1 MCIRD
6 SYRIVPEGESAP
18 AVLNA
23 VEAFRAAKHV
33 MGVRKTKSG
42 EREIDMRPLA
52 LSLEAREG
60 CLLARL
66 MLTERDTLKPDVL
79 LAGLASLAG
88 VEAPRARVHRLC
100 LLGENATSEPVPLME
115 WKDA

>member
-1 MCIRD
+1 
-6 SYRIVPEGESAP
+6 
-18 AVLNA
+18 
-23 VEAFRAAKHV
+23 

-52 LSLEAREG
+52 LSLQAREG
-60 CLLARL
+60 SLYARL

-79 LAGLASLAG
+79 LSGLAALAG

-100 LLGENATSEPVPLME
+100 LLAGDAAGEDVALME
-115 WKDA
+115 WKNA